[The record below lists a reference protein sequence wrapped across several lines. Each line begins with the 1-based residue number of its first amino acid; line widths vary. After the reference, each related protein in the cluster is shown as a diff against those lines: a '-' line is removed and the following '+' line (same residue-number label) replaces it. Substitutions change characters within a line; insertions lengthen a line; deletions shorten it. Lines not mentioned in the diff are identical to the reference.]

1 MNFFFVKYTVILNV
15 MTAKQVYHSVASS
28 LLLTTLNNVR
38 ELRRTVTGVFQIKVC
53 SVLAAQQFIIFF
65 LL

>member
-1 MNFFFVKYTVILNV
+1 MKDFFVKYTLIMNV
-15 MTAKQVYHSVASS
+15 MTATQVYHSVASS
-28 LLLTTLNNVR
+28 LLLTTLNNVW
-38 ELRRTVTGVFQIKVC
+38 ELRRPVTGFFQIKVC